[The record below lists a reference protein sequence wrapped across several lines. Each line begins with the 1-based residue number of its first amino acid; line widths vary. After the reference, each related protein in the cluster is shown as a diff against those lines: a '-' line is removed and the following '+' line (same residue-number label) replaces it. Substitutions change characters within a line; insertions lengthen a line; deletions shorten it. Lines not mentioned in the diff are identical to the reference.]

1 MVAAYTVASEV
12 ARVGRC
18 RRKRVL
24 TPGLADLFEPVVVGG
39 AATHPIKILRNKR
52 MVIARQGN
60 PSRVL
65 DSFVTRISPQSEDDA
80 ASDGTTLGLMRSEEH
95 TSELRSRGHLVCRL

>member
-24 TPGLADLFEPVVVGG
+24 TPGLADLFEPIVVGG
-39 AATHPIKILRNKR
+39 AATHPVKILGNKR
-52 MVIARQGN
+52 MVIARQLE
-60 PSRVL
+60 PTHVL
-65 DSFVTRISPQSEDDA
+65 DPFVTGIGSQSEADA
-80 ASDGTTLGLMRSEEH
+80 PPDGTSLGLLQPNQITDDNIRTRNSPD
-95 TSELRSRGHLVCRL
+95 